1 MDSLQVAE
9 NQFRYALAT
18 GNLPAV
24 QIAQFRRIWE
34 LMLDDRTNGRYISYL
49 VVLTK
54 GNSKHKSLMQILQN
68 SKSITK
74 QDGRQRETSGSR

>member
-1 MDSLQVAE
+1 MDSVQVAE

-34 LMLDDRTNGRYISYL
+34 LMIDDRANGR
-49 VVLTK
+49 
-54 GNSKHKSLMQILQN
+54 
-68 SKSITK
+68 
-74 QDGRQRETSGSR
+74 